1 MDKLIA
7 SFTAQ
12 LTEALQIGSS
22 FNFQHEAKPV
32 QHVVISGL
40 GGSGIGASIVQNYT
54 SGSIKVP
61 VVVNKN
67 YFLPAFVNEH
77 SLVIISSYSGN
88 TEETI
93 QAFKDAQRKKATIV
107 CITSGGTIAKEA
119 AKKKLDCIIIPPGMP
134 PRACLS
140 YSFVQALY
148 ILHRYG
154 LIAKTFEKD
163 LKNTISLLDADEK
176 SMKGQAKKLARK
188 MHGKIPVLY
197 SAASLE
203 GVAVRWRQ
211 QINENA
217 KMLCWH
223 NVVPEMN
230 HNEIVGWKDKRDDC
244 AVIFLRSR
252 EDYERTQMRIEI
264 NKKMIRKSTSQ
275 CYELYAEGKSYLEQA
290 LYLVHIGDWLSW
302 YLAAEHSVDP
312 NEVKAIDFLKGE
324 LLK

>member
-12 LTEALQIGSS
+12 LKEALQIGSS

-61 VVVNKN
+61 VIVNKN

-93 QAFKDAQRKKATIV
+93 QAFKEAIRKKATVV

-148 ILHRYG
+148 TLQHYG
-154 LIAKTFEKD
+154 LIKKTFEKD
-163 LKNTISLLDADEK
+163 LTNAIALLDENEK
-176 SMKGQAKKLARK
+176 TIRNQAKKK
-188 MHGKIPVLY
+188 WP
-197 SAASLE
+197 
-203 GVAVRWRQ
+203 
-211 QINENA
+211 
-217 KMLCWH
+217 
-223 NVVPEMN
+223 
-230 HNEIVGWKDKRDDC
+230 
-244 AVIFLRSR
+244 
-252 EDYERTQMRIEI
+252 
-264 NKKMIRKSTSQ
+264 
-275 CYELYAEGKSYLEQA
+275 
-290 LYLVHIGDWLSW
+290 
-302 YLAAEHSVDP
+302 
-312 NEVKAIDFLKGE
+312 
-324 LLK
+324 

>member
-12 LTEALQIGSS
+12 LREALRIGAS

-54 SGSIKVP
+54 SGIIKVP
-61 VVVNKN
+61 VIVNKN

-88 TEETI
+88 TEETL
-93 QAFKDAQRKKATIV
+93 QAFKEAVRKKATVI
-107 CITSGGTIAKEA
+107 CITSGGAIAREA
-119 AKKKLDCIIIPPGMP
+119 ARKKLDCIIIPPGMP
-134 PRACLS
+134 PRACLC

-148 ILHRYG
+148 ILNRYG
-154 LIAKTFEKD
+154 LIGKAFEKD
-163 LKNTISLLDADEK
+163 LKKTVSLLDEDEK
-176 SMKGQAKKLARK
+176 AIRDQAKKMARK
-188 MHGKIPVLY
+188 MNGKLPILY
-197 SAASLE
+197 TDAHLE

-223 NVVPEMN
+223 NIVPEMN

-244 AVIFLRSR
+244 VVVFLRSAD
-252 EDYERTQMRIEI
+252 DYERVQMRIEI
-264 NKKMIRKSTSQ
+264 NKKMIRKCTNQ
-275 CYELYAEGKSYLEQA
+275 VYEIWSKGSSYLEQA

-302 YLAAEHSVDP
+302 YLAVEHHVDA
-312 NEVKAIDFLKGE
+312 NEVAAIDFLKGE